1 MLESFFTIG
10 RQILIVFLLMAVGF
24 TGGKK
29 KLISDALADGL
40 AGIALNISI
49 PASILLAFQREFE
62 TKLVREFLLSIVL
75 AAAGYMLFITIA
87 WLTIRDEDSRRQNT
101 LRFTAVFANCAM
113 VALPLQSAMFGPDG
127 VFCGAVAVAMFDL
140 VFWPLGALSFASGE
154 KRGVIRRSF
163 LNPCVIANV
172 TALILFFGRITIP
185 EVPKEALSNLAGMN
199 LPLCMI
205 VLGQKQTRKPLKP
218 LFTDRGSL
226 LATAEK
232 LVFFPVL
239 MIILMWVFHIRGVA
253 AVSALIAMAAP
264 SGASVVMLAVTYRQ
278 DSELASRSVALST
291 MLSILTMPPIIVL
304 GCILLL

>member
-1 MLESFFTIG
+1 M
-10 RQILIVFLLMAVGF
+10 
-24 TGGKK
+24 
-29 KLISDALADGL
+29 
-40 AGIALNISI
+40 
-49 PASILLAFQREFE
+49 
-62 TKLVREFLLSIVL
+62 
-75 AAAGYMLFITIA
+75 
-87 WLTIRDEDSRRQNT
+87 
-101 LRFTAVFANCAM
+101 
-113 VALPLQSAMFGPDG
+113 
-127 VFCGAVAVAMFDL
+127 
-140 VFWPLGALSFASGE
+140 
-154 KRGVIRRSF
+154 IRRSF

-205 VLGQKQTRKPLKP
+205 VLGQKLTRKPLKQ